1 MMEPPV
7 KRRRLGEHPQLWDDD
22 ADGDDEEW
30 EEYDEDDDKD
40 NGEAA
45 PEQREGSVEQ
55 DDGYQLAIEKAYADN
70 RFRATMVHIFRKYG
84 RDFEGI
90 GDEIDLSTGEIVVNN
105 GHIEN
110 MRNEVDVGD
119 VPRSHNGDTDDDDHH
134 HHHHHEEEE
143 EEEEEDYDN
152 DADGILLEDL
162 PDDESGQYYS
172 RKQGA
177 CDSLEDDD
185 ASQCWTSDADDAEP
199 TPGNMQLQRLQQSFS
214 PDSVDA
220 IPGYNPKNNGGS
232 GLMSGLYGGGGLR
245 YASALGEFGA
255 SPLALGPWDML
266 PQAQERYEFPKQDG
280 SSSIWAPDYRFND
293 NEPDQRP
300 SVRARLGPSRMRP
313 KAKKPKALSLPWVGN
328 GEVVPGGSHKRPG
341 DVPEQHYHNS
351 SNRKQMMPLGNL
363 SWVETMEESDT
374 IDDAVFSAEEVPM
387 SSDTGDTTDDVPQPK
402 PNTAS
407 EPTLRIIP
415 DSQDSYASL
424 GNQPTQSSAKSKPPQ
439 PHEPKHR
446 DFNSACVLSDDESPL
461 YSSLLGSSSTTDPT
475 KSARA
480 LSNASAVPASD
491 VNADGTVVKRGRGRP
506 RKYPPGYRPPRTYQR
521 KPKAPLPEL
530 PGLTRPLTV
539 PTMSNMSFVPTMTTA
554 PTIQPT
560 TQPIMQQT
568 VQPTIQPNMQPKTQQ
583 IRTETVPGVK
593 RKRGRPRKYPLPG
606 TMPQQTPKSPTEKQS
621 QQPASQGPFPHTFQ
635 PGFQQQGFQ
644 YPFNPLFQQPLF
656 QFPQQTAYQ
665 PWHSLQQSY
674 IQHPIFQFQQQIA
687 QQPMQQ
693 LWQQPMVPYR
703 SAQSQSP
710 SQPVKKKRGRP
721 RKYPVKFDSV
731 YPGYVMNRK
740 RSASKK
746 IYEGLPSHQQ
756 LPGLQN
762 SMTALLSGQSGRMM
776 ISEDAWY
783 GVARQLAQDIACLQ
797 GGSLFSSQFQ
807 AGPSSSIKKTS
818 QSSSKKAG
826 QPEPGSSTSPE
837 ADDEPVRITELSE
850 FSDIEV
856 TSTAQHSSHIEHGV
870 PIQDERVVT
879 DQEFVNLPS
888 IDRNV
893 LDPALGDR
901 PPAEFDMFGNAS
913 LEPPPFGS
921 DMIDPALIDPALTG
935 EASTGLSTA
944 ESGTT
949 EPARTSM
956 EPDTF
961 DPACIDPALLIEDS
975 DSPMEDDDG
984 GFVVMQSPPRSVT
997 GGAQPTPSPPSP
1009 PPSIRKSSPWKGKD
1023 RCTPSPAPEHN
1034 VDSHTPTSL
1043 ESAKA
1048 STPVRHELDNFD
1060 LPSSPEPFNPRITV
1074 RDAPEK
1080 EPISKPEKAIDQ
1092 PPSIVIQGG
1101 SDFDGSHENSGQ
1113 ACAAATEYPAEIP
1126 LTGTV
1131 DTSIKLV
1138 AKEQESLASNE
1149 EPLDSAATSV
1159 EVVPKIVDS
1168 CQRLDNKS
1176 EKSEQPVLQ
1185 PPQRTERYEDG
1196 QVQTLAHANPSP
1208 KKITTPRTP
1217 EPPKAVEITN
1227 QTPAKFSERRSPK
1240 VPRSAE
1246 RCTPIFLESPIF
1258 VKSPTRSP
1266 PKTQSPLKRQ
1276 HTIERRTMG
1285 ELKKAIL
1292 QPRQRAPPPKQAQ
1305 KPMLKLVE
1313 LESGRSSITTK
1324 SRTKLPDVPV
1334 GNPSKISRIGRSP
1347 VSEPTMSKSSVS
1359 NSAECKI
1366 LLSQGKASTAMKK
1379 PNSRRS
1385 LLSLVSGEGNN
1396 QDIDDEVD
1404 ELGNS
1409 VKSKSSSSTK
1419 SNSILPTNVSQDK
1432 KLKSTAEARQTQQN
1446 SLREKSQ
1453 KDQQPQ
1459 EEKLPKDKDKGK
1471 EKENGKKKK
1480 RRNVD
1485 GSRSKSGSTSGRGK
1499 ECGVD
1504 GYTCN
1509 RDFCFTCL

>member
-1 MMEPPV
+1 MEPPV

-30 EEYDEDDDKD
+30 EEYDEDDDND
-40 NGEAA
+40 NGESA
-45 PEQREGSVEQ
+45 PEQCEGSVEQ

-70 RFRATMVHIFRKYG
+70 RFRATMAHIFRKYG

-119 VPRSHNGDTDDDDHH
+119 VPRSHNGDTDDD
-134 HHHHHEEEE
+134 HHEEEE
-143 EEEEEDYDN
+143 EEEDDEYDN
-152 DADGILLEDL
+152 DDDGVLLEDL

-177 CDSLEDDD
+177 SDALEEDD
-185 ASQCWTSDADDAEP
+185 ASQSWTSDADDAEP

-214 PDSVDA
+214 PDHVDA
-220 IPGYNPKNNGGS
+220 IPGYDPKNNGGP

-255 SPLALGPWDML
+255 SPLALGPWDIL
-266 PQAQERYEFPKQDG
+266 PQSQERYEFPTQDG

-300 SVRARLGPSRMRP
+300 SVRARSGPSKMRL
-313 KAKKPKALSLPWVGN
+313 KAKKPKALPPPWVGN
-328 GEVVPGGSHKRPG
+328 RGVAPGGSHKRSG
-341 DVPEQHYHNS
+341 GVPKQHYDNS
-351 SNRKQMMPLGNL
+351 SNRKQMMPSGDL

-374 IDDAVFSAEEVPM
+374 IDDAVFSAGEVPV
-387 SSDTGDTTDDVPQPK
+387 SSDTGDTTDEVPQPK
-402 PNTAS
+402 PTPPS
-407 EPTLRIIP
+407 EPTPRIIP

-424 GNQPTQSSAKSKPPQ
+424 GNQPTQSSAKSKLPQ
-439 PHEPKHR
+439 PHKPKHR
-446 DFNSACVLSDDESPL
+446 DFSSACVLSDDESPL

-475 KSARA
+475 ESARA
-480 LSNASAVPASD
+480 LPNATAAPVSD

-506 RKYPPGYRPPRTYQR
+506 RKYPPGYRPPRTYRR
-521 KPKAPLPEL
+521 KPKPSLLEL

-539 PTMSNMSFVPTMTTA
+539 PTISNMSFMPTMTTA
-554 PTIQPT
+554 P
-560 TQPIMQQT
+560 M
-568 VQPTIQPNMQPKTQQ
+568 IQPNMQPNIQPKTQ
-583 IRTETVPGVK
+583 IRTETAPGVK

-606 TMPQQTPKSPTEKQS
+606 AMPQQTPKSPTEKQS
-621 QQPASQGPFPHTFQ
+621 QQSQQPAGQGPLLHPFQ
-635 PGFQQQGFQ
+635 TGFQQQGFQ

-656 QFPQQTAYQ
+656 QFPQPTAYQ
-665 PWHSLQQSY
+665 PWHPLQQSY
-674 IQHPIFQFQQQIA
+674 IPHPMFQFQQQIT
-687 QQPMQQ
+687 QQPMPQ
-693 LWQQPMVPYR
+693 LWQQPNVPYR
-703 SAQSQSP
+703 SAQPQSS

-746 IYEGLPSHQQ
+746 MYEGLPSHQQ

-762 SMTALLSGQSGRMM
+762 SMTALLCGQSGRMM

-807 AGPSSSIKKTS
+807 AGPSASIKKAS
-818 QSSSKKAG
+818 QSSSKKTGRPDPDFSA
-826 QPEPGSSTSPE
+826 SPE

-850 FSDIEV
+850 VSDIEV
-856 TSTAQHSSHIEHGV
+856 TSTAQLSSHVEHGV
-870 PIQDERVVT
+870 PFQDERAVT
-879 DQEFVNLPS
+879 DQEFVDFPS
-888 IDRNV
+888 IDGNV
-893 LDPALGDR
+893 LDPALGER
-901 PPAEFDMFGNAS
+901 PPAELDMFDNAS

-921 DMIDPALIDPALTG
+921 DMIDPALIDPALTE
-935 EASTGLSTA
+935 EAPVDFSTA

-961 DPACIDPALLIEDS
+961 DPACIDPALLVEDS

-984 GFVVMQSPPRSVT
+984 GFVIMQSPPRSVT
-997 GGAQPTPSPPSP
+997 GGAQPIPSPPSP
-1009 PPSIRKSSPWKGKD
+1009 PPSIKKSSPLTGTD

-1034 VDSHTPTSL
+1034 VNSHTPTSL

-1048 STPVRHELDNFD
+1048 SAPVRHETENFD
-1060 LPSSPEPFNPRITV
+1060 LPSSPEPFNPRITI
-1074 RDAPEK
+1074 RDSSQKKPIL
-1080 EPISKPEKAIDQ
+1080 EPGEAVDY
-1092 PPSIVIQGG
+1092 PPSIATQAG
-1101 SDFDGSHENSGQ
+1101 SDLDDSHENKGQ
-1113 ACAAATEYPAEIP
+1113 ACAAATTTTTTTEYPAELS
-1126 LTGTV
+1126 LTEAV
-1131 DTSIKLV
+1131 DAPTRLV
-1138 AKEQESLASNE
+1138 VREQELLASNG

-1159 EVVPKIVDS
+1159 EVVPEVVDS
-1168 CQRLDNKS
+1168 CQRPDDES
-1176 EKSEQPVLQ
+1176 EKSEEPVLQ
-1185 PPQRTERYEDG
+1185 PPQRTERREDG
-1196 QVQTLAHANPSP
+1196 QVQPLAHTNPPS
-1208 KKITTPRTP
+1208 KEITTPQTP
-1217 EPPKAVEITN
+1217 EPPTAVEITN
-1227 QTPAKFSERRSPK
+1227 QTPAKFSEGRSPK
-1240 VPRSAE
+1240 IPRSSK

-1266 PKTQSPLKRQ
+1266 TNTPSPPKRQ
-1276 HTIERRTMG
+1276 HTIERQTMG

-1292 QPRQRAPPPKQAQ
+1292 QPRQRAPPPKQAMQ
-1305 KPMLKLVE
+1305 KPKPKPIE
-1313 LESGRSSITTK
+1313 AEIGRSSKTAK
-1324 SRTKLPDVPV
+1324 SRTTLPDVPV
-1334 GNPSKISRIGRSP
+1334 DNPSKISRIDRLP
-1347 VSEPTMSKSSVS
+1347 VSKPTMSKSSVS
-1359 NSAECKI
+1359 DPAGSKI
-1366 LLSQGKASTAMKK
+1366 LSQAKASTAIKK

-1385 LLSLVSGEGNN
+1385 LLSLVSGDGNN

-1404 ELGNS
+1404 ELGNL

-1432 KLKSTAEARQTQQN
+1432 KLKSAAEARQTRQKP
-1446 SLREKSQ
+1446 LGEKPQ
-1453 KDQQPQ
+1453 KDKQPP
-1459 EEKLPKDKDKGK
+1459 EEKPPKDKGKGK
-1471 EKENGKKKK
+1471 EKESGKKKK
-1480 RRNVD
+1480 RRNGD
-1485 GSRSKSGSTSGRGK
+1485 GWRSKSGSTSGGGK